1 MVLLGLAQVL
11 FMRGRGLEIVF
22 VSSTRSCL
30 GGSQRGLRVLYFLL
44 PLLVKPQTLTPNVAF
59 VTSNCE
65 L

>member
-11 FMRGRGLEIVF
+11 FVRGRGLEIVF

-30 GGSQRGLRVLYFLL
+30 GGSATWFACLMFLI
-44 PLLVKPQTLTPNVAF
+44 AF
-59 VTSNCE
+59 TRKAANPHPECCIRNIK